1 MSGDCALTSIAVE
14 PGDPAAPEVRALI
27 EALDAQMASLY
38 PSESNH
44 LLPVETLRQPGV
56 TFLVARLGERVVGCG
71 AFVDQDGAYAEVK
84 RMYVHPGSRG
94 LRIGWRLLEE
104 LERRARAAGLPLARL
119 ETGIS
124 QPEALGLY
132 ERAGYRRRGPFGN
145 YAEDPLSVFMEKHL
159 A

>member
-1 MSGDCALTSIAVE
+1 MAQLVVE
-14 PGDPAAPEVRALI
+14 RGDPGAPEVRALI
-27 EALDAQMASLY
+27 EALDALMVSLY

-44 LLPVETLRQPGV
+44 LLPVEALQQPGV

-71 AFVDQDGAYAEVK
+71 AYVDQDGLYAEVK
-84 RMYVHPGSRG
+84 RMYVDPQSRG
-94 LRIGWRLLEE
+94 QRIGWRLLEE
-104 LERRARAAGLPLARL
+104 LERRAVAAGLAVARL

-132 ERAGYRRRGPFGN
+132 ERAGYRRRGPFGD
-145 YAEDPLSVFMEKHL
+145 YSEDPLSVFMEKYL

>member
-1 MSGDCALTSIAVE
+1 MSDLAPPSIAIE

-27 EALDAQMASLY
+27 EALDAQMVSLY

-44 LLPVETLRQPGV
+44 LLPVEVLREPSV
-56 TFLVARLGERVVGCG
+56 TFLVARLGGRVVGCG
-71 AFVDQDGAYAEVK
+71 AYVDQDGLYAEIK
-84 RMYVHPGSRG
+84 RMYVDPRSRG

-104 LERRARAAGLPLARL
+104 LERRARAAGLALARL

-132 ERAGYRRRGPFGN
+132 ERAGYQRRAPFGE
-145 YAEDPLSVFMEKHL
+145 YAEDPLSVFMEKRL

>member
-1 MSGDCALTSIAVE
+1 MSGEPAGLTVE
-14 PGDPAAPEVRALI
+14 PGDPTAPAVRALI
-27 EALDAQMASLY
+27 ESLDGLMVSLY

-44 LLPVETLRQPGV
+44 LLPIEVLREPNV
-56 TFLVARLGERVVGCG
+56 TFLVARLGGCVVGCG
-71 AFVDQDGAYAEVK
+71 AFVDQDGLYAEIK
-84 RMYVHPGSRG
+84 RMYVDPHRRG

-104 LERRARAAGLPLARL
+104 LERRAVAAGLALARL

-132 ERAGYRRRGPFGN
+132 ERAGYRRRGPFGD